1 MGQGCAGTLAN
12 GGQLDRFSCR
22 FQGHSRRQSPHA
34 AGQLV
39 ETPLHLR
46 GFSVALSATKA
57 AAEPSLTHCED
68 FA

>member
-1 MGQGCAGTLAN
+1 
-12 GGQLDRFSCR
+12 
-22 FQGHSRRQSPHA
+22 
-34 AGQLV
+34 LV